1 MITGLLHH
9 SILLS
14 IFTTITILNGCSSNE
29 AGRGQNILKRI
40 DFSKSDSGRFSG
52 LLKRIRKNAQVCPNL
67 TGKPKRHQHF
77 LNKDANTN
85 IKLFWIGEQ
94 FKTQLLLTT
103 FQMRIFVFRVRKQSK
118 LYISNDDGEIFN
130 PVGGKLKDVDIRTT
144 FGVVKS
150 ERNPLKV
157 ILIGFSRSLQSSTLY
172 ISVDGAKKWNAV
184 SIPFRVRQDEP
195 IIPHPSKEEWLLAL
209 EDGPSMAVW
218 LSIDFGFNW
227 MKMKDQAYSVKWG
240 AVTGRDAD
248 ERVIFVTVK
257 ESMAGIFVGHESALW
272 RSKDL
277 GKSFSLLHDHVYSL
291 GIQGVF
297 LFISV
302 DLDKKAGLRVMH
314 VSKNN
319 GDVFHR
325 VHVPEVTPERFYA
338 ILDMSEGQIF
348 LHVDEPSD
356 TGKGTLFVSDAD
368 GIMYSQSLEN
378 HFYTNDGITD
388 FFRVESM
395 RGVFL
400 THQLQEGNTLNSLI
414 TFDRGATWNALY
426 LADEQCRGAIS
437 KKDSKCSLHYHHTF
451 SQQKGHLVQGPLSS
465 ASALGIIMLHGV
477 PGDALHTNNT
487 SVYLSRNGGYNW
499 TKVLDGPHHYAI
511 GDHGNLI
518 VAVPRDFQ
526 SNITGKYLQYSL
538 DQGRCWNTFKFTDDP
553 MMIRG
558 LVTEPNSKK
567 RTFSIWGVI
576 EGDKEKTWQVVTV
589 NFEDILTRRCNIG
602 DYEYWSPH
610 AIGRKDGCFLGTKEA
625 YPRVKPEVFC
635 YSGDDYKPKITK
647 EHCVCTLR
655 DLECDYGFIKDDAG
669 KCFRDG
675 SVKLEICRTGS
686 EQKVEEGKGYRRIP
700 GDRCKGGKDALVQKM
715 INYIDTRVPCKSE
728 ELESYGLSHQVEAKR
743 SRKGAN
749 SKGFLVFGIIL
760 IILVLVGAV
769 ILIARKFISSQN
781 SFASFRY
788 SQLSSNESDE
798 LIEEVNGYDPRPRG
812 VRPYQDESDFES
824 DAEMLK
830 L

>member
-1 MITGLLHH
+1 MNAE
-9 SILLS
+9 
-14 IFTTITILNGCSSNE
+14 ILNNNPFVTGPNDLDGGANNKSKLLDSSDDE
-29 AGRGQNILKRI
+29 DYYVNI
-40 DFSKSDSGRFSG
+40 
-52 LLKRIRKNAQVCPNL
+52 
-67 TGKPKRHQHF
+67 
-77 LNKDANTN
+77 
-85 IKLFWIGEQ
+85 EE
-94 FKTQLLLTT
+94 TQLLLTT

-257 ESMAGIFVGHESALW
+257 ESMAGNSDCIWQCPVMLLKYPCDLSVPHRIFVGHESALW

-325 VHVPEVTPERFYA
+325 VHVPEVTPERFIIMPGTHPNPSEQNSKYTEARLKKA
-338 ILDMSEGQIF
+338 IQDLKDGCSIRKASKSNGIPTTNGIRIFKGSYHQRPRNLELNRASACRKEVVFGWFDGFEEFLNEQGITCPDQIF
-348 LHVDEPSD
+348 NCDESGFPLQACSSKKPSNMVTASTSSTTATCTHSSTAATPVEQEFPKAKSTPTKPNEVNTHPVYQSLSRIEEVSDYLKRGLARD

-499 TKVLDGPHHYAI
+499 TKV
-511 GDHGNLI
+511 
-518 VAVPRDFQ
+518 
-526 SNITGKYLQYSL
+526 IT
-538 DQGRCWNTFKFTDDP
+538 
-553 MMIRG
+553 
-558 LVTEPNSKK
+558 
-567 RTFSIWGVI
+567 
-576 EGDKEKTWQVVTV
+576 
-589 NFEDILTRRCNIG
+589 
-602 DYEYWSPH
+602 
-610 AIGRKDGCFLGTKEA
+610 
-625 YPRVKPEVFC
+625 
-635 YSGDDYKPKITK
+635 
-647 EHCVCTLR
+647 
-655 DLECDYGFIKDDAG
+655 
-669 KCFRDG
+669 
-675 SVKLEICRTGS
+675 
-686 EQKVEEGKGYRRIP
+686 
-700 GDRCKGGKDALVQKM
+700 
-715 INYIDTRVPCKSE
+715 
-728 ELESYGLSHQVEAKR
+728 
-743 SRKGAN
+743 
-749 SKGFLVFGIIL
+749 
-760 IILVLVGAV
+760 
-769 ILIARKFISSQN
+769 
-781 SFASFRY
+781 
-788 SQLSSNESDE
+788 
-798 LIEEVNGYDPRPRG
+798 
-812 VRPYQDESDFES
+812 
-824 DAEMLK
+824 
-830 L
+830 